1 MVLSLVQ
8 LACSGY
14 NIIQLDFPHLSLS
27 LGTIQNATLIN
38 VNFHFKQP
46 TLLNLFNIANIFGSS
61 IHVELLLSSQY
72 TYLCIIPYI
81 R

>member
-27 LGTIQNATLIN
+27 LGTIQKSLN
-38 VNFHFKQP
+38 VYSFFCC
-46 TLLNLFNIANIFGSS
+46 F
-61 IHVELLLSSQY
+61 
-72 TYLCIIPYI
+72 
-81 R
+81 

>member
-27 LGTIQNATLIN
+27 LGTIQKPSIGVITLSCIHYIVYFFFIIN
-38 VNFHFKQP
+38 NFITHTHISVFFYM
-46 TLLNLFNIANIFGSS
+46 TNLTFIK
-61 IHVELLLSSQY
+61 
-72 TYLCIIPYI
+72 
-81 R
+81 